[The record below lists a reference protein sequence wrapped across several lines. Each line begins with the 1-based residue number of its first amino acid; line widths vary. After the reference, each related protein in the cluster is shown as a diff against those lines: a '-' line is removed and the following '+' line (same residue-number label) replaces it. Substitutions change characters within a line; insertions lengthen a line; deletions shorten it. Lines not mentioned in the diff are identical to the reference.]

1 MISAAALLH
10 AGVWRL
16 AALAQASAPANPSS
30 LRRLRAL
37 YAILLLT
44 FLLLVVFLVAALAV
58 NRIRRA
64 RFRARHPDGPTRY
77 VDAWRV
83 VRLTDDDIAAA
94 TQEPRPDDDSDSKN
108 TRGE

>member
-1 MISAAALLH
+1 MISATALLH
-10 AGVWRL
+10 ASVWRL
-16 AALAQASAPANPSS
+16 ASLAQSSAPANPAS

-44 FLLLVVFLVAALAV
+44 LLLLVVFLAAALAI

-64 RFRARHPDGPTRY
+64 RFRARDPDGPTRY

-83 VRLTDDDIAAA
+83 VRLTEDEIASA
-94 TQEPRPDDDSDSKN
+94 TQEPRADDDSDPKS
-108 TRGE
+108 T